1 MKVEVTAA
9 YRLEGDSK
17 PLNMGFIDSTE
28 HELELLESEPIDSIE
43 EVSQAYTRRVEEGN
57 MD

>member
-1 MKVEVTAA
+1 MKIEVTAA

-17 PLNMGFIDSTE
+17 PFNMGFIDSTE
-28 HELELLESEPIDSIE
+28 HELLESEPIDSIE